1 MLQLLFMLQVA
12 MLNALSAAVAVL
24 DDVDDEVL
32 RLCTLATNRIVTG
45 WIYFWPKQYPAAQ
58 QAIVRLLAALEG
70 RQQALQLVV
79 QRLADT
85 MLAKT
90 LAEPDSTVASGEQ
103 PPSVML
109 RAPKCSAEICLSQA
123 LILRAFAFHAG
134 PTVVAEGD
142 RKQNWEFYRHLWA
155 ALLMAADSQ
164 GDHMDIGEDA

>member
-1 MLQLLFMLQVA
+1 
-12 MLNALSAAVAVL
+12 MLNALSAAVAAL

-58 QAIVRLLAALEG
+58 QAITRLLAALEG

-90 LAEPDSTVASGEQ
+90 LAEPDPSVASGEQ
-103 PPSVML
+103 PPGAML
-109 RAPKCSAEICLSQA
+109 RAPTSA
-123 LILRAFAFHAG
+123 LRRSA
-134 PTVVAEGD
+134 
-142 RKQNWEFYRHLWA
+142 
-155 ALLMAADSQ
+155 
-164 GDHMDIGEDA
+164 